1 MNLAC
6 FLTPFDFLGLSILD
20 VVFAC
25 VGFPFVRKVRHAT

>member
-20 VVFAC
+20 VIFAR
-25 VGFPFVRKVRHAT
+25 VGFPLVREVRHAT